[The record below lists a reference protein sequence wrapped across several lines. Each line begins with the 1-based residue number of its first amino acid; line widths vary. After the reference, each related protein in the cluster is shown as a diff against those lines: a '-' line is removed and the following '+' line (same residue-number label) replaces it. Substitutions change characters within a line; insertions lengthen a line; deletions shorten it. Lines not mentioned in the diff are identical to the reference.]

1 MQRLSSLA
9 CAISLRHNY
18 LSVNPMAIV
27 INGRPYEL
35 VTIVAKQLGVSR
47 LVLYRASKA
56 GKIPY
61 IRLGGRRLV
70 DLEAAQHFVATQ
82 YRRKTAEAMRRA
94 WARRKRRQAQ
104 ATQKRESG
112 GEHK

>member
-1 MQRLSSLA
+1 
-9 CAISLRHNY
+9 
-18 LSVNPMAIV
+18 MAIIV
-27 INGRPYEL
+27 GGKTYEL
-35 VTIVAKQLGVSR
+35 ISKVAQQLGTTIP
-47 LVLYRASKA
+47 VLRRASER
-56 GKIPY
+56 GLIPF
-61 IRLGGRRLV
+61 IRIGRHRLI

-104 ATQKRESG
+104 ATQKRESR